1 MAHGTKLAGTDY
13 AVTGGQC
20 RVDGVG
26 YAVTGGKTRVAGT
39 AYDIP
44 FEDYQPVLGDNSWSA
59 ISRASRAGIAAS
71 LWSVGDT
78 KAVELS
84 GTVQRLP
91 LPDTLWVYILGFDH
105 NLAVEGS
112 GIQFGCFLS
121 AETGGVELCLVDD
134 RYGTENQGEGYE
146 SMNFFSSMDDP
157 LPWYQSRMRL
167 EVLGSSDVPQAQ
179 ATAATVTS
187 PAPGTLMAALPA
199 ELRAVMQPITKYS
212 DNGGPFMA
220 LENVTATVEYLP
232 LPSEREVLGRM
243 RYGNQAE
250 WQHVEQYEFY
260 KLGLSDQRCRA
271 DDRQTPVH
279 FWTRSASIVQEHYFV
294 QFSDNTTDNHQPG
307 TASLGIAPVF
317 KV

>member
-91 LPDTLWVYILGFDH
+91 LHDTLWVYILGFDH

-146 SMNFFSSMDDP
+146 SMNFFSARGFFTMACMTTP
-157 LPWYQSRMRL
+157 LTDSAIP
-167 EVLGSSDVPQAQ
+167 
-179 ATAATVTS
+179 TAAAKTS
-187 PAPGTLMAALPA
+187 RGSRISQTTSCMAVPGAHASGKGVP
-199 ELRAVMQPITKYS
+199 
-212 DNGGPFMA
+212 
-220 LENVTATVEYLP
+220 
-232 LPSEREVLGRM
+232 
-243 RYGNQAE
+243 
-250 WQHVEQYEFY
+250 
-260 KLGLSDQRCRA
+260 
-271 DDRQTPVH
+271 
-279 FWTRSASIVQEHYFV
+279 RSAWRSRYSRTV
-294 QFSDNTTDNHQPG
+294 
-307 TASLGIAPVF
+307 
-317 KV
+317 

>member
-26 YAVTGGKTRVAGT
+26 YAVTGGKTRMAGT
-39 AYDIP
+39 DYGIS
-44 FEDYQPVLGDNSWSA
+44 FESYQPVLNDNSWSA
-59 ISRASRAGIAAS
+59 ISRASRAGIAPS
-71 LWSVGDT
+71 LWSVGDA
-78 KAVELS
+78 KAVEVR
-84 GTVQRLP
+84 GTVQRLT
-91 LPDTLWVYILGFDH
+91 LNQTLWVYILGFDH

-134 RYGTENQGEGYE
+134 RYGTENQGEGCE
-146 SMNFFSSMDDP
+146 SMNFFTSMESP

-167 EVLGSSDVPQAQ
+167 EVLGSSDVPEAQ

-187 PAPGTLMAALPA
+187 PAPGTLMAALPT
-199 ELRAVMQPITKYS
+199 ELRAVMQPITKYA

-220 LENVTATVEYLP
+220 LENVTATVEYLT
-232 LPSEREVLGRM
+232 LPSEQELLGRI
-243 RYGNQAE
+243 RYGNQGEGRYEA
-250 WQHVEQYEFY
+250 QYEFY

-279 FWTRSASIVQEHYFV
+279 FWTRSASIIQEHYFV
-294 QFSDNTTDNHQPG
+294 EFFHYTTDNHQPG